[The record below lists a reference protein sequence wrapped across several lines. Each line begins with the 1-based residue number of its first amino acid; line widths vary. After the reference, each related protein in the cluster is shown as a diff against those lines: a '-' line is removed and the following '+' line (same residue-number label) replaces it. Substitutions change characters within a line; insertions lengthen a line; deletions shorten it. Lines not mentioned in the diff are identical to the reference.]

1 MLGLF
6 GDVLF
11 RTPILRS
18 IKKKFPNSEI
28 TVIVDKIGYYV
39 LYNNPNVNNLTI
51 INRNKKNRLN
61 YVWNKIKTQFKIIFS
76 RFDLVVDLYNGSSS
90 RNMARLSFSKF
101 FIATDGGGREPYY
114 DFSNQTHYTNKLF
127 NSLYGLDLD
136 RESMSVMPDFFI
148 NENIENRILN
158 NYKNLK
164 NENKY
169 LISLGSGGLEKIL
182 ETRKT
187 YEIIKHL
194 YNFHDLIPMIVSN
207 PDQEFL
213 QENLINDFL
222 VPNGIDFVKLDNK
235 SIDEI
240 AVFIKNSK
248 FFIVPDTGLM
258 HLAFALKTP
267 VFCIFTY
274 THPLYVQPED
284 ESYIYGLSY
293 KIKEPKEFDN
303 FNMPRCTKD
312 IEFSQIKSDLD
323 NFIDRVK
330 NG

>member
-1 MLGLF
+1 
-6 GDVLF
+6 
-11 RTPILRS
+11 
-18 IKKKFPNSEI
+18 
-28 TVIVDKIGYYV
+28 
-39 LYNNPNVNNLTI
+39 
-51 INRNKKNRLN
+51 
-61 YVWNKIKTQFKIIFS
+61 
-76 RFDLVVDLYNGSSS
+76 
-90 RNMARLSFSKF
+90 
-101 FIATDGGGREPYY
+101 
-114 DFSNQTHYTNKLF
+114 
-127 NSLYGLDLD
+127 
-136 RESMSVMPDFFI
+136 MSVMPDFFI

-194 YNFHDLIPMIVSN
+194 YNSHDLIPMIVSN

-222 VPNGIDFVKLDNK
+222 IPNGIDFVKLDNK
-235 SIDEI
+235 SIDKI
-240 AVFIKNSK
+240 AVVIKNSK